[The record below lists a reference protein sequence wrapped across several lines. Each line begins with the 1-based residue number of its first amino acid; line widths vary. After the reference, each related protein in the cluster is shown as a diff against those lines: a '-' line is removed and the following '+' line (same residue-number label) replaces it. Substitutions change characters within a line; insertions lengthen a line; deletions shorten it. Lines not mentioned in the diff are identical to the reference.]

1 MSATVNCSEQRK
13 ESEEFI
19 NKIVE
24 SCMLNNAQSY
34 FRRSRFM
41 AYRMMVHWCWGF
53 LGKELRVPLPSC
65 AVSAIRQKF
74 PSENGDYTGFNYE

>member
-1 MSATVNCSEQRK
+1 MSATVHCSEQRK
-13 ESEEFI
+13 EPEEFI

-41 AYRMMVHWCWGF
+41 AYRMMVYWCWGF
-53 LGKELRVPLPSC
+53 LGKELKSSFALMRCVC
-65 AVSAIRQKF
+65 NKTEVSIRKW
-74 PSENGDYTGFNYE
+74 GLHRIKL